1 VTPSSS
7 RAKSKHVSDLPAA
20 HVAHVQHSPASRVL
34 PPGAVLP
41 PLVTGDTGKGVQT
54 PPADR
59 KPGRTHA
66 RRRQRHYGRFAV
78 LNGFVDGS
86 MGTLPRAAA
95 LVWVCLWRDTKPD
108 GLART
113 AVTDLARR
121 VGGDRRTVLRA
132 LRLLTDRGLLEVVRR
147 GGLGRGVS
155 AYRVKVG

>member
-1 VTPSSS
+1 MTPS
-7 RAKSKHVSDLPAA
+7 K
-20 HVAHVQHSPASRVL
+20 VL

-41 PLVTGDTGKGVQT
+41 PLVTPDTGKGAPTRPAGRKGGKRQAR
-54 PPADR
+54 PPHGQ
-59 KPGRTHA
+59 P
-66 RRRQRHYGRFAV
+66 GRFAV
-78 LNGFVDGS
+78 FNGFVDGA

-121 VGGDRRTVLRA
+121 VGGDRSTVIRA
-132 LRLLTDRGLLEVVRR
+132 LRLLGKRGRLEVVRR

-155 AYRVKVG
+155 TYRVK